1 MRVKSPDRLA
11 RNTIDL
17 LNIAHEL
24 NDKGVS
30 LEFVDAPM
38 LNVGSAQG
46 EFMLTIYG
54 GFAQMERAIIRER
67 QAEGI
72 AIAKAAGKYE
82 KPASLTPEQVAEARR
97 RVAAKVPKSVIARDL
112 GVSRRTLYNA
122 LDGKGVYGGEEYKGA
137 IDAGEAGRMT

>member
-17 LNIAHEL
+17 LQIAHEL
-24 NDKGVS
+24 NDKGVN

-38 LNVGSAQG
+38 LNVDSAQG
-46 EFMLTIYG
+46 ECMLTVYG
-54 GFAQMERAIIRER
+54 AFAQMERAMIRER

-72 AIAKAAGKYE
+72 AIAKKEGKYE
-82 KPASLTPEQVAEARR
+82 KPASLTPEQVAEARK
-97 RVAAKVPKSVIARDL
+97 RVAAKVPKAVIARDL

-122 LDGKGVYGGEEYKGA
+122 LDGVGIYGGEEYGKDDGS
-137 IDAGEAGRMT
+137 